1 MSIIEKAGVELDG
14 GSYLIHKIY
23 DDEETLSLVAAA
35 CETLDLKLNDVLEAF
50 GAHFLAYCVQSGY
63 DRILKVLGRNLRDF
77 LCNLD
82 ALHDHL
88 ATIYPGME
96 APSFRCTET
105 SDGTLLLH
113 YYSKRQGLEH
123 IVIGLV
129 KAVAKDM
136 LNTEVV
142 VNVQQSRSD
151 GCDHVVFAIM
161 ETGCKHGGHSKLG
174 LQTFDLNTLTD
185 KRESH
190 LEESEKKVKR
200 PRREINLLS
209 FCKAFPFHL
218 MFDRKLSVTQAGV
231 AMTRVLNKSFTI
243 PFLFKEAFELTRP
256 RMEFTFE
263 AVLSHINTVF
273 IATVKQPAL
282 RMSADTLSNSVTNSY
297 SQGPHNAIP
306 VLRLKG
312 QMIYVPKSDCI
323 LFLCSPRV
331 SSVGFLKQLGI
342 FYSDIPVHDATRD
355 LIFMSHARRAERE
368 LVERLEETSNDLR
381 KLESK
386 LTENKRQTDELL
398 HSILPKEVAAKL
410 RLNQPVPAE
419 NYKIVTILF
428 SDIVGFT
435 ALCSDDKIVPMDIVR
450 LLNKLY
456 TYFDMLSGM
465 NDVYKVETIG
475 DAYMVVGGL
484 PKPCDNHA
492 EKVAHMACAM
502 MEAAQK
508 VLSPVDKEPIKIRI
522 GIHSGSVMA
531 GVVGKMMPRYCLF
544 GSTVTLANKMESGS
558 KPGSINVSCETKRY
572 LQKSKEFDFT
582 PNTEIPN
589 PLTCFFLTRSKHA
602 ESRPSV
608 IDIAASVAP
617 NSICMFR
624 SPINS
629 PSHSPT
635 AKRRSET
642 VPADLHPSNP
652 SKVPP
657 RRISSID
664 AVYFNEKLESL
675 EEDESKKKRRRTTL
689 PSLCP
694 VFKPLHLKRG
704 ELSID
709 ENDNEDAED
718 DDNGKG
724 NLNGE
729 ASLIGLDEESL
740 TELVELSQKID
751 STL

>member
-1 MSIIEKAGVELDG
+1 M
-14 GSYLIHKIY
+14 
-23 DDEETLSLVAAA
+23 
-35 CETLDLKLNDVLEAF
+35 NDVLEAF

-190 LEESEKKVKR
+190 LEESEKVVKR

-243 PFLFKEAFELTRP
+243 PFFFKEAFELTRP

-282 RMSADTLSNSVTNSY
+282 RMSADTLSKAVTNSY

-465 NDVYKVETIG
+465 NDVYKVG
-475 DAYMVVGGL
+475 ML
-484 PKPCDNHA
+484 
-492 EKVAHMACAM
+492 
-502 MEAAQK
+502 
-508 VLSPVDKEPIKIRI
+508 
-522 GIHSGSVMA
+522 
-531 GVVGKMMPRYCLF
+531 
-544 GSTVTLANKMESGS
+544 
-558 KPGSINVSCETKRY
+558 
-572 LQKSKEFDFT
+572 
-582 PNTEIPN
+582 
-589 PLTCFFLTRSKHA
+589 
-602 ESRPSV
+602 
-608 IDIAASVAP
+608 
-617 NSICMFR
+617 
-624 SPINS
+624 
-629 PSHSPT
+629 
-635 AKRRSET
+635 
-642 VPADLHPSNP
+642 
-652 SKVPP
+652 
-657 RRISSID
+657 
-664 AVYFNEKLESL
+664 
-675 EEDESKKKRRRTTL
+675 
-689 PSLCP
+689 
-694 VFKPLHLKRG
+694 
-704 ELSID
+704 
-709 ENDNEDAED
+709 
-718 DDNGKG
+718 
-724 NLNGE
+724 
-729 ASLIGLDEESL
+729 
-740 TELVELSQKID
+740 
-751 STL
+751 